1 MSVPVY
7 VALPESL
14 TQDCRKPPFPD
25 RYTPAT
31 AMDYEAALISALDLC
46 NEDKAAIRERQP

>member
-1 MSVPVY
+1 VSVPVY